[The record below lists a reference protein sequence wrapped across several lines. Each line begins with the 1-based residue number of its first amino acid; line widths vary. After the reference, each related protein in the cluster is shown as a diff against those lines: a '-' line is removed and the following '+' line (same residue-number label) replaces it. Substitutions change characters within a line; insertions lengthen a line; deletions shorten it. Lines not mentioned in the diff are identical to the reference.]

1 MLSIGSLRILSFK
14 IQKFFVWQYFYFPQ
28 SAKIYTIFSNSDKKV
43 SRFQCS
49 AVYKTPLCITCW
61 ILLLLNLHCMW
72 PCRNLSLLFM
82 HCMVLG
88 RTSQNPTSAV
98 FTFMLRVYVAK
109 SFCCFLTFLWC
120 TLHNLSFAGFEL
132 QVRQN
137 RDGMPSPV
145 HFFNQQTCIWYTNGR
160 QQTFTVTAVLPH

>member
-1 MLSIGSLRILSFK
+1 MFCCIR
-14 IQKFFVWQYFYFPQ
+14 
-28 SAKIYTIFSNSDKKV
+28 
-43 SRFQCS
+43 
-49 AVYKTPLCITCW
+49 TPLYIICW

-82 HCMVLG
+82 HCIVFG
-88 RTSQNPTSAV
+88 RTLQNPTFAV
-98 FTFMLRVYVAK
+98 FTFMLPVYVAK

-137 RDGMPSPV
+137 RNGLPSPYTFWSGIKMGDNRLLLWQQCC
-145 HFFNQQTCIWYTNGR
+145 HANQS
-160 QQTFTVTAVLPH
+160 FAS